1 MTTQAERL
9 KKEALKS
16 AQNDLAASREGG
28 FDYRQHSDGTRW
40 ATTADTRSLMSFQ
53 GQHWFYTGG
62 AHPMVNYVSLLY
74 DKREGK
80 LRSEERRVGKECVR
94 TCRSRWSPYH

>member
-40 ATTADTRSLMSFQ
+40 ATTADTRSLMSFP

-62 AHPMVNYVSLLY
+62 ANPMVNYVSLLY
-74 DKREGK
+74 DHREG
-80 LRSEERRVGKECVR
+80 RSEERRVGIECLGPFI
-94 TCRSRWSPYH
+94 CRWSRCH